1 MATPQENAR
10 EQVNRNVA
18 AAVDAAFDVLEEIQM
33 RLQKVKVFDPPVTKS
48 GINLSELAQSEDGM
62 EAFSDLVAHVGGNA
76 SENADNESDIDGA
89 DGEPAVEDNA

>member
-33 RLQKVKVFDPPVTKS
+33 RLQKVKVFDPPITKS
-48 GINLSELAQSEDGM
+48 GINLSELAQSEGGM
-62 EAFSDLVAHVGGNA
+62 EAFNDLVAHVGENA
-76 SENADNESDIDGA
+76 SENADNESDIDDA
-89 DGEPAVEDNA
+89 DDEPAVEDNA